1 MIKHMNTRNDK
12 RNQLFY
18 IFIVFEIGDKTY
30 AFYTLV

>member
-1 MIKHMNTRNDK
+1 MNTRNDK

-18 IFIVFEIGDKTY
+18 IFIVFEIDDKTY